1 MGTMRGSKRDE
12 RNNGN
17 EKDECI
23 NANQKR
29 SIIYNL
35 VQIFKTIIILNNIKL
50 LYNLIK
56 LNY

>member
-1 MGTMRGSKRDE
+1 MRGSKRDE